1 MLDIKVNQHFY
12 SLKIHRLKNTVN
24 LLLAIDLVSVYCEL
38 LKVVQ
43 NDWTSY
49 FLPIVAQTKEYCAFQ
64 VSLTV

>member
-1 MLDIKVNQHFY
+1 MCLTGK
-12 SLKIHRLKNTVN
+12 SLKICRLKNTVN

>member
-24 LLLAIDLVSVYCEL
+24 LLLAIDLVSVFLEL

-43 NDWTSY
+43 QDWTSY

-64 VSLTV
+64 VGY